1 MNLEIHFSLRKI
13 IYQNGWMIR
22 RSGLAND
29 TFPIRF
35 QDSGMAIPDKPDNL
49 KLNVS
54 STALVNCCWSLLG
67 RG

>member
-1 MNLEIHFSLRKI
+1 
-13 IYQNGWMIR
+13 MIR

-54 STALVNCCWSLLG
+54 STALVNRCWSLLG